1 MCYRVAMAM
10 HPDDALEK
18 LENININCADW
29 LDRGNYQTSYNV
41 APTSYQPVIRMEH
54 GSKQTVVHTMKW
66 GLVPCWSKS
75 LPNSKKIMNTANCRD
90 DSLIGNGKSMFSSMK
105 NAKRCIVLVQGF
117 YEWLHK
123 GKQKI
128 PYYFKRKDGELLFFA
143 GLYDSVRLPDK
154 EELLFTYTIITTS
167 PAKFMSHIH
176 NRMPVILEKES
187 SDDIAKWLNP
197 DIRWN
202 SELAALLKPYER
214 EEELEC
220 YQVTQDVNKVGTD
233 SPRFVKPVSQ
243 IFESF
248 SSSSPSSSTSN
259 KRENKIKQE
268 DEEIKQ
274 EEDESK
280 INIKQE
286 DEDEVGIK
294 QEQKGEVEIKH
305 KQEDEEINIKQEDI
319 KIESSIPSKRNQ
331 DNVGDNDDKKEVKQ
345 EQFNNSDN
353 EIHANK
359 KLRTSDEVDE
369 DNEEEEEKKSKR
381 KKSTSSIKKKKSVI
395 KSQEQDNAQYNIDDD
410 REDNKVSNESLSKK
424 IKNKKEKKK
433 SIGESSLSKKKQNK
447 IKKQK
452 KE

>member
-1 MCYRVAMAM
+1 MY
-10 HPDDALEK
+10 
-18 LENININCADW
+18 W

-75 LPNSKKIMNTANCRD
+75 LPNSMKTANCRD

-117 YEWLHK
+117 YEWLTK

-143 GLYDSVRLPDK
+143 GLYDSVRLP
-154 EELLFTYTIITTS
+154 ELLFTYTIITTS

-187 SDDIAKWLNP
+187 SGDIANWLNP

-214 EEELEC
+214 EDELEC

-233 SPRFVKPVSQ
+233 SPRFVKPV
-243 IFESF
+243 
-248 SSSSPSSSTSN
+248 N
-259 KRENKIKQE
+259 NM
-268 DEEIKQ
+268 
-274 EEDESK
+274 
-280 INIKQE
+280 
-286 DEDEVGIK
+286 G
-294 QEQKGEVEIKH
+294 
-305 KQEDEEINIKQEDI
+305 
-319 KIESSIPSKRNQ
+319 
-331 DNVGDNDDKKEVKQ
+331 NDDKKEVKQ

-353 EIHANK
+353 EIHVKK
-359 KLRTSDEVDE
+359 KLCISGEVGE
-369 DNEEEEEKKSKR
+369 DNEEEEEKKPKR
-381 KKSTSSIKKKKSVI
+381 KKSTSSIKKK
-395 KSQEQDNAQYNIDDD
+395 NAKYNNRDDD
-410 REDNKVSNESLSKK
+410 REDNESLSKK
-424 IKNKKEKKK
+424 NWNKKE
-433 SIGESSLSKKKQNK
+433 SIE
-447 IKKQK
+447 
-452 KE
+452 